1 MDETPNLGLP
11 YIMAAQSQKQSRTTR
26 RSARSMPSCNSRC
39 SIETLPRHP
48 ARRRKVPA
56 TSWQQAPPAPGR
68 ATRET
73 SPRIRTEPGPSA
85 TRTSPSCGAAR
96 RGLRSQPEA
105 VEAVALVPSRHWKP
119 CDFQRAHRN
128 QQRGGTLQGH
138 RLHLERRRP
147 DRSVGRNDFILR
159 GVHRRL
165 PVRLAHGGLSGRPH
179 HHRPQLHDRRRH
191 QLPYPKPRGSLRVR
205 CRRHRHHQRLAL
217 VQLGAQLNSN
227 TYVGKSVTG
236 QRYNATLGGYVFVN
250 GASTTYLPGSAG
262 GVTATGGQYA

>member
-1 MDETPNLGLP
+1 MDETPTSACRTSWRPNHRSSH
-11 YIMAAQSQKQSRTTR
+11 AQRGDPRARCHRATR
-26 RSARSMPSCNSRC
+26 GARSRPCRATRLAGGRC
-39 SIETLPRHP
+39 PLHRGNRPH
-48 ARRRKVPA
+48 
-56 TSWQQAPPAPGR
+56 APGR

-105 VEAVALVPSRHWKP
+105 VEAVALVPSRHRKP

-179 HHRPQLHDRRRH
+179 HHRPQLPDRRRH

-217 VQLGAQLNSN
+217 VQLGAQLDSN
-227 TYVGKSVTG
+227 TYVGKSVAG
-236 QRYNATLGGYVFVN
+236 ERYNATLGGYVFVN

-262 GVTATGGQYA
+262 RVTATGGQYA